1 MKKKFLDAFHGL
13 LFSLR
18 HRSVM
23 IQFLLGLCIVTAGLL
38 LKFTPEE
45 WLAVIILIGLVI
57 SAEIFNTCI
66 EMICDK
72 ICPDY
77 DETIGKIKDLSAAG
91 VLVCALSAFIAA
103 LVIVLF

>member
-1 MKKKFLDAFHGL
+1 MKKFRDAFNGL
-13 LFSLR
+13 KYGLK
-18 HRSVM
+18 HRSIL
-23 IQFLLGLCIVTAGLL
+23 IQFILAGCIFAAGAVLH
-38 LKFTPEE
+38 FTQSE
-45 WLAVIILIGLVI
+45 WLAVIGLCALVI

-91 VLVCALSAFIAA
+91 VLVCALFALLSAV
-103 LVIVLF
+103 LIVLF